1 MRRARAGRVHLRS
14 INYITSQTTT
24 SLPNKQHHQILSTTP
39 TKPHKMANGYVA
51 LAAAPVARK
60 AEELTTP
67 ARMAIAG
74 ASSSASSSSSSFPP
88 SHGSLVPRARL
99 GRMFVVGFYTFFPLS
114 AWSWF
119 WSFLVLVLLAFAAA
133 VVVGLEVEE
142 RTGTG
147 QDKMGQARLLLF
159 SGRNTHTN
167 KNHRTTV
174 SGAQPSSSPPGVAGS
189 CGVRFYYHIILPSSK
204 HASLHALPT
213 YHHYQEETGTAKLT
227 RKTKQ
232 PSPSSPNGTL
242 SSRPSATTSDPS
254 TTARRPSRMACFDFG
269 LGWCCECW

>member
-114 AWSWF
+114 AWSWLWSCSLSPPLLLLGSRSRSGLEQDRTRWDRLGSYF
-119 WSFLVLVLLAFAAA
+119 SREETHTLTRIHRTNSVWRSTLILSAWSCWLMWGTFLLSYHPSFL
-133 VVVGLEVEE
+133 
-142 RTGTG
+142 
-147 QDKMGQARLLLF
+147 QACVT
-159 SGRNTHTN
+159 SCSTN
-167 KNHRTTV
+167 
-174 SGAQPSSSPPGVAGS
+174 
-189 CGVRFYYHIILPSSK
+189 LPSLSRRDR
-204 HASLHALPT
+204 HSQANS
-213 YHHYQEETGTAKLT
+213 QNQTAITFLAQWHPLIAPQ
-227 RKTKQ
+227 RNDLR
-232 PSPSSPNGTL
+232 PEYNGAPAK
-242 SSRPSATTSDPS
+242 SNG
-254 TTARRPSRMACFDFG
+254 MF
-269 LGWCCECW
+269 